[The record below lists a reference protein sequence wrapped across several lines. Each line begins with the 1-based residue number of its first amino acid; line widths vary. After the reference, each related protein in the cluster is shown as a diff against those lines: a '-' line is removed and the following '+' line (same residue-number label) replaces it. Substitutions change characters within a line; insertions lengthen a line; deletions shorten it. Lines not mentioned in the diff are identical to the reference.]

1 MSESAS
7 VDIPVRLSCEVSAQ
21 VGEPLAGTALRT
33 DVWLLLEYAA
43 PWGAK
48 AYEES
53 ALPEPIRAHLDR
65 ALAALPN
72 SRMQFVKRE
81 SSKTGDGGAAFYLA
95 LSREHPALYRFDLGT
110 LDDLLSLD
118 IPAIAA
124 GAPAYDAHRSAET
137 LYLVCTNAK
146 RDACCALLGLPLY
159 RQLRALAGDAVWQ
172 ITHIG
177 GHRFAGTLVCLPAG
191 VYYGRVSEADAAALV
206 AAHRQ
211 GGLYLERCRGR
222 CCYEQPAQVAELHIR
237 AQTGITTL
245 DGLRLS
251 RFEPEAGGYVVQ
263 FAVNGALHTVRL
275 AEERSTFQVYES
287 STSPEP
293 MHVKQYRVLDYRLS
307 AG

>member
-1 MSESAS
+1 MSTSTS
-7 VDIPVRLSCEVSAQ
+7 VDAPVRLSCEVSAQ
-21 VGEPLAGTALRT
+21 AGEPLAGTALRT

-53 ALPEPIRAHLDR
+53 DLPEAVRAHLDR

-72 SRMQFVKRE
+72 SRMQFIKRE
-81 SSKTGDGGAAFYLA
+81 SSPAPGGAAAFYVA
-95 LSREHPALYRFDLGT
+95 LSREQPALYRFDLAE
-110 LDDLLSLD
+110 LDDLLGLD

-124 GAPAYDAHRSAET
+124 GAPAYDAHHSAET

-146 RDACCALLGLPLY
+146 RDACCALRGLPLY

-191 VYYGRVSEADAAALV
+191 VYYGRVDEADAAALV
-206 AAHRQ
+206 AAHGR
-211 GGLYLERCRGR
+211 GDLYLERCRGR
-222 CCYEQPAQVAELHIR
+222 CIYEQPAQFAELYIR
-237 AQTGITTL
+237 AQTGITAL
-245 DGLRLS
+245 AGLRLS
-251 RFEPEAGGYVVQ
+251 RFEPEAGGCVAQ
-263 FAVNGALHTVRL
+263 FTADGALHTVRL
-275 AEERSTFQVYES
+275 AEERSAFQVYES

-293 MHVKQYRVLDYRLS
+293 MHVKQYRVLDYQVT
-307 AG
+307 G